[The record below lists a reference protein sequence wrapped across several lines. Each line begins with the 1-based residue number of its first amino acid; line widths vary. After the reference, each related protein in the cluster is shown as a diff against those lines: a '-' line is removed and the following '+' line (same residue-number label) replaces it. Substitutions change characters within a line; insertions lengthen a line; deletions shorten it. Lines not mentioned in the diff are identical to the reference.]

1 MFYQIT
7 EIINV
12 GSSIITTYINMILLF
27 QEIFASNIEVANNF
41 IIIPEIPERLTKS
54 SIESNSGLLTS
65 EHFFNPSPQY
75 LHLADSTNPEL
86 SHQHLYLILVK
97 PLCWI

>member
-65 EHFFNPSPQY
+65 EHFLIP
-75 LHLADSTNPEL
+75 HLNIFTL
-86 SHQHLYLILVK
+86 LIL
-97 PLCWI
+97 PTPNYHTNTFT

>member
-41 IIIPEIPERLTKS
+41 IIIPEI
-54 SIESNSGLLTS
+54 SGKT
-65 EHFFNPSPQY
+65 H
-75 LHLADSTNPEL
+75 
-86 SHQHLYLILVK
+86 
-97 PLCWI
+97 